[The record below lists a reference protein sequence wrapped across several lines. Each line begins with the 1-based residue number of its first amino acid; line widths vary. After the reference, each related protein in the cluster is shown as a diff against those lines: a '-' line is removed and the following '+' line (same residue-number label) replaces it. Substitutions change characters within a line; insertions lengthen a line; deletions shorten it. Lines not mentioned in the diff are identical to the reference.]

1 MPQRA
6 LINESSDPT
15 IVTCIP
21 LRRALFCQVW
31 HGGDGQSCM
40 SSQRRWVDAV
50 RVTFLSCLETYV
62 EGHFTNSSLF
72 LA

>member
-1 MPQRA
+1 MRA
-6 LINESSDPT
+6 VTPPSSH
-15 IVTCIP
+15 VSP
-21 LRRALFCQVW
+21 LRRALFCQAW

-40 SSQRRWVDAV
+40 SNSQWRWVDAV
-50 RVTFLSCLETYV
+50 GVRFLSYLETYV